1 MRATQYATREHY
13 GEQPMALTIGEAAQQ
28 TGKSKSTLSRA
39 IKQGKISAS
48 RNDDGSFSIAE
59 SELFRVYKR
68 VWSATVEAVPNATL
82 DANATRNA
90 TPEKDIEIATLRA
103 ELHAAR
109 EKIDDL
115 KQMADEIRE
124 DRDNWR
130 QQANRLLAAPQQ
142 QEKKKGF
149 WDRLRG
155 K

>member
-1 MRATQYATREHY
+1 M
-13 GEQPMALTIGEAAQQ
+13 GLTIGEAAQQ

-68 VWSATVEAVPNATL
+68 VWSATVEAAKNTKNDADATL
-82 DANATRNA
+82 SATQ
-90 TPEKDIEIATLRA
+90 EKDIEIATLRA

-115 KQMADEIRE
+115 KQMAEDIRE

-130 QQANRLLAAPQQ
+130 QQANRLLAAPPQPEQ
-142 QEKKKGF
+142 KKGF

>member
-1 MRATQYATREHY
+1 M
-13 GEQPMALTIGEAAQQ
+13 GLTIGEAATQ

-39 IKQGKISAS
+39 IKQGKMSAS
-48 RNDDGSFSIAE
+48 RNDDGSFSIE
-59 SELFRVYKR
+59 PSELFRVYKR
-68 VWSATVEAVPNATL
+68 VYDATAETAKNVTN
-82 DANATRNA
+82 DAGGTSNG

-115 KQMADEIRE
+115 KQMTDEIRE

-130 QQANRLLAAPQQ
+130 KQANLLLAAPP
-142 QEKKKGF
+142 KPKLKKGF
-149 WDRLRG
+149 WDRIMG

>member
-1 MRATQYATREHY
+1 M
-13 GEQPMALTIGEAAQQ
+13 GLTIGEAAQQ

-59 SELFRVYKR
+59 SELFRFYKR
-68 VWSATVEAVPNATL
+68 VWSATVEAAKNTTNDADATPK
-82 DANATRNA
+82 A

-109 EKIDDL
+109 DKIDDL
-115 KQMADEIRE
+115 KRQADEIRE
-124 DRDNWR
+124 DRDAWKH
-130 QQANRLLAAPQQ
+130 QASRLLAAPPQ
-142 QEKKKGF
+142 QEQKKGF
-149 WDRLRG
+149 WGRLWG

>member
-1 MRATQYATREHY
+1 M
-13 GEQPMALTIGEAAQQ
+13 GLTIGEAAQK

-68 VWSATVEAVPNATL
+68 VWGATAATDQNATN
-82 DANATRNA
+82 DANATPIA

-109 EKIDDL
+109 DKIDDL
-115 KQMADEIRE
+115 KRQADEIRE
-124 DRDNWR
+124 DRDAWKH
-130 QQANRLLAAPQQ
+130 QANRLLSAPPQTEQ
-142 QEKKKGF
+142 KKGF

-155 K
+155 RY

>member
-68 VWSATVEAVPNATL
+68 VWSATVEAAQNATN

-142 QEKKKGF
+142 QEQKKGF

>member
-1 MRATQYATREHY
+1 M
-13 GEQPMALTIGEAAQQ
+13 GLTIGEAAQQ

-48 RNDDGSFSIAE
+48 RNDDGSFAIEPA
-59 SELFRVYKR
+59 ELFRVYKR
-68 VWSATVEAVPNATL
+68 AYDATIETAKNATN
-82 DANATRNA
+82 DAPRNPTA

-115 KQMADEIRE
+115 KNQANEIRT

-130 QQANRLLAAPQQ
+130 QQANRLLAAPPNTEQ
-142 QEKKKGF
+142 KKGF

>member
-1 MRATQYATREHY
+1 M
-13 GEQPMALTIGEAAQQ
+13 GLTIGEAAQQ

-68 VWSATVEAVPNATL
+68 VWNATVETAIKSQNDADATPH
-82 DANATRNA
+82 A
-90 TPEKDIEIATLRA
+90 TPEKDIEILTLRV
-103 ELHAAR
+103 ELRAAQ

-115 KQMADEIRE
+115 KQQTDDIRE
-124 DRDNWR
+124 DRDHWR
-130 QQANRLLAAPQQ
+130 QQANRLLAAPQTTQ
-142 QEKKKGF
+142 QAEQKKGF